1 MTNQEKIAML
11 EDIMEL
17 DENTLT
23 ENTDLMDIEEWD
35 SLSVL
40 SFMAML
46 DSIFGKNLPG
56 SEIRKAKT
64 ISDLMK
70 MMEE

>member
-40 SFMAML
+40 SFMAIL
-46 DSIFGKNLPG
+46 DEQFKRNVTGKQ
-56 SEIRKAKT
+56 IRQCKT
-64 ISDLMK
+64 VSDLLAF
-70 MMEE
+70 ME